1 MSFRRGLRCGSTT
14 RFIQNA
20 SHWRWGRE
28 AMETDARSGASGG
41 WRQRWARR
49 AGPALRRAATAATPG
64 PGSPVATTC
73 TC

>member
-1 MSFRRGLRCGSTT
+1 LLRQAFEFKFGDHNESFRRGLRCGSTT

-41 WRQRWARR
+41 
-49 AGPALRRAATAATPG
+49 
-64 PGSPVATTC
+64 
-73 TC
+73 